1 MALLALPFIV
11 LVGLWQVRNH
21 TVANTYQFVTQ
32 TGSALLTGKGA
43 HIIPFK
49 EKISS
54 EAGQGESAQR
64 LG

>member
-49 EKISS
+49 
-54 EAGQGESAQR
+54 
-64 LG
+64 